1 MAATTT
7 AEQLGRRIAALVEP
21 AVTADEV
28 ELVDVEVRGARGSHV
43 VRVVADADDGLD
55 IDRIAHLSQRI
66 GELLDAED
74 VFDSSYTLEV
84 SSPGAD
90 RPLRGWRDFRRN
102 VGREVRVTRNQQ
114 RPDGAPGE
122 VVGIV
127 VGADDAG
134 VELETDGTSLLLT
147 LDEIE
152 HGKVVLPW

>member
-1 MAATTT
+1 MTATTA
-7 AEQLGRRIAALVEP
+7 AELGRRIAALVEP
-21 AVTADEV
+21 AVAAADV

-43 VRVVADADDGLD
+43 VRVVADADEGLD
-55 IDRIAHLSQRI
+55 IDRIARLSQRI
-66 GELLDAED
+66 GELLDTED
-74 VFDSSYTLEV
+74 VFDASYTLEV

-122 VVGIV
+122 VVGTV
-127 VGADDAG
+127 VAADATG
-134 VELETDGTSLLLT
+134 VELELDGTSLVLS